1 MGVRHR
7 PARLAHLV
15 RLVLP
20 VLLVL
25 LVLLVRLVL
34 LVLFV
39 LLIVCSFFADV
50 RRTQRRWEK
59 RAGGR
64 DAAHDSDSSDTSD
77 GGEPLE
83 LEVRPARRRR
93 FHANVQ
99 SRVMTLLGFELQ
111 RSQPLGGED
120 GDGDEHALLD

>member
-1 MGVRHR
+1 MPCHA
-7 PARLAHLV
+7 PLSY
-15 RLVLP
+15 
-20 VLLVL
+20 LLGAC
-25 LVLLVRLVL
+25 
-34 LVLFV
+34 
-39 LLIVCSFFADV
+39 LIRSGFPL
-50 RRTQRRWEK
+50 
-59 RAGGR
+59 
-64 DAAHDSDSSDTSD
+64 
-77 GGEPLE
+77 PLE